1 MRLLN
6 LTLNNN
12 NPSSEEIFIQEGES
26 ILTLYSDLNSD
37 ELLLLT
43 KANTS
48 GQIDLSS
55 IHSEDMNTFKPIY
68 KGINYIKIQSLI
80 SREVKIK
87 VFIN

>member
-6 LTLNNN
+6 LILNNN

-26 ILTLYSDLNSD
+26 ILTLCSDLTSD

-55 IHSEDMNTFKPIY
+55 IHSEDMNTFTPIY
-68 KGINYIKIQSLI
+68 KGINYIKIQSLVN
-80 SREVKIK
+80 REVKIK
-87 VFIN
+87 VAIN